1 MRTIVLLHLLFAAH
15 VCYCG
20 LAAADQEKA
29 VEDQQT
35 RLNEAGVDKGSTGQR
50 HVRIDPSNDKE
61 DEERVSPFSKLGE
74 LFKSKK
80 LTTTLFEK
88 VQKDS
93 GVVPP
98 LQKATSDGLWQRLR
112 AHFRKLKAN
121 ASPIEKAFF
130 VVFFILFVASGVILS
145 GTAFS

>member
-1 MRTIVLLHLLFAAH
+1 MRAIVLLHLLVAAH

-20 LAAADQEKA
+20 LAGADQEEVVK
-29 VEDQQT
+29 DQQT

-61 DEERVSPFSKLGE
+61 DEERVLFFSKLGE

-80 LTTTLFEK
+80 LTTTSVEK
-88 VQKDS
+88 VRKNSD
-93 GVVPP
+93 VVPP
-98 LQKATSDGLWQRLR
+98 LQKATSDGIWQRLR
-112 AHFRKLKAN
+112 AHFSKLKAN

-130 VVFFILFVASGVILS
+130 VVLFILFVASGVILS